1 MDSII
6 NKDSVLD
13 ENLLKQAQAALE
25 TLGLKALP
33 KSQRELSHVRLEK
46 LKALKP
52 RDVQSVSIM
61 LKQDKYIADIQKAYN
76 FLNTHFE
83 PAAHLLHSKDIRTQ
97 KTTVKHG

>member
-1 MDSII
+1 MDL
-6 NKDSVLD
+6 NTTFD

-25 TLGLKALP
+25 VLGLKALP
-33 KSQRELSHVRLEK
+33 ETQSELSHIRLER

-52 RDVQSVSIM
+52 RDVQSVSLM

-83 PAAHLLHSKDIRTQ
+83 PAAHLLHSKDISTK